1 MRLLTAVLIGLLIMT
16 AFGCSHKVTIIKTN
30 RPEEKLE
37 LRTIPPGEKARQS
50 DIFLAKAKKFYLKGK
65 YKQTLSFCEKAIKF
79 NHDNWEAHYYMGL
92 AMQRKRL
99 YAQSIEALK
108 IGLRLGP
115 ESRFFKSEMH
125 CNLAINYEKMGM
137 AERARSEYQ
146 LALTLDSANQNAR
159 KGLNRIKVNKTMK
172 NWKKEKRH

>member
-1 MRLLTAVLIGLLIMT
+1 MRFLIILLVGLLIL
-16 AFGCSHKVTIIKTN
+16 ANAGCGHKVLVIKTGQS
-30 RPEEKLE
+30 EKKLDSRAVPNKE
-37 LRTIPPGEKARQS
+37 NPKQT

-65 YKQTLSFCEKAIKF
+65 YKQALSFCEKAIKF

-108 IGLRLGP
+108 IGLQLGP
-115 ESRFFKSEMH
+115 DSKFVKSEMH

-146 LALTLDSANQNAR
+146 LALTLNSANQDAR

-172 NWKKEKRH
+172 NWKKR